1 MKYEVLKNLKFFI
14 KKLLPLNIYILF
26 FKKKRERVIKK
37 IRKYNKIEEL
47 KIDDLKKLKKT
58 DTLFILGSGESINLI
73 TDEEWKI
80 IEKNDSVGFNFWLYH
95 EFVPTLYVYEES
107 IDDEERNKIF
117 YEMLNL
123 KKEKYIKNKFIVK
136 SLREKFLIEKIPN
149 ELKKNFLLSNEIEGL
164 CYDKNILKKF
174 LALIKEKN
182 ELIQIRGTIIYLL
195 GLAYILGY
203 KKIVLCGIDL
213 NSTSYF
219 YDDIMYNKYTIPKN
233 EMKNIHFIERKLK
246 DKLPVSEIIIE
257 MEKFLF
263 QGDKKLYIAKNI
275 GALKNKIDVYNF
287 KKSELNEKNIF

>member
-1 MKYEVLKNLKFFI
+1 M
-14 KKLLPLNIYILF
+14 PLNIYILF

>member
-1 MKYEVLKNLKFFI
+1 MKYELLKNLKLFI
-14 KKLLPLNIYILF
+14 KKLLPLNIYVIFL
-26 FKKKRERVIKK
+26 KKKKERLIRR

-47 KIDDLKKLKKT
+47 RLEKLKKLKKT

-73 TDEEWKI
+73 TDEEWRVIKN
-80 IEKNDSVGFNFWLYH
+80 NDSIGFNFWLYH

-136 SLREKFLIEKIPN
+136 SLREKFLFEKIPN

-263 QGDKKLYIAKNI
+263 QRDKKLYIAKNI
-275 GALKNKIDVYNF
+275 GALKNKIDIYNF
-287 KKSELNEKNIF
+287 KESN

>member
-1 MKYEVLKNLKFFI
+1 M
-14 KKLLPLNIYILF
+14 PLNIYILF

-107 IDDEERNKIF
+107 GDDEERNRIF
-117 YEMLNL
+117 YDILNL
-123 KKEKYIKNKFIVK
+123 KRRNYIGKKFIVK
-136 SLREKFLIEKIPN
+136 SVREKFLIEKIPD

-174 LALIKEKN
+174 LKRIREKS
-182 ELIQIRGTIIYLL
+182 ELMQVRGTVTYLL
-195 GLAYILGY
+195 VLAYILGY

-213 NSTSYF
+213 NSTGYF
-219 YDDIMYNKYTIPKN
+219 YDDIIYNKYITPKN
-233 EMKNIHFIERKLK
+233 EIKNIQR
-246 DKLPVSEIIIE
+246 
-257 MEKFLF
+257 
-263 QGDKKLYIAKNI
+263 
-275 GALKNKIDVYNF
+275 
-287 KKSELNEKNIF
+287 